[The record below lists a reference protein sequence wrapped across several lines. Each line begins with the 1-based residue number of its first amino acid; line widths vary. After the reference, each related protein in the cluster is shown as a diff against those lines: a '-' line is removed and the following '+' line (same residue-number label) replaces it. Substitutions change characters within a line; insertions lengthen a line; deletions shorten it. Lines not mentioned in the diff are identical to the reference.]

1 MSLAK
6 KENFH
11 FFCKVAIQFSLEA
24 ENDLQARKVLPVS
37 RPLLHRRR
45 QRRLHRRD
53 DQAVR
58 RRRGRQKRSVG
69 PRFESRPRSVIRPD
83 GSRVRVGSVDQE
95 PEIQP
100 AEAAGERREVLD
112 HRRRVQQV
120 QGGRHGRRN
129 DGELD
134 WASNWGLSFC
144 VLAN

>member
-69 PRFESRPRSVIRPD
+69 PRYESR
-83 GSRVRVGSVDQE
+83 
-95 PEIQP
+95 
-100 AEAAGERREVLD
+100 
-112 HRRRVQQV
+112 
-120 QGGRHGRRN
+120 
-129 DGELD
+129 
-134 WASNWGLSFC
+134 
-144 VLAN
+144 